1 MYIWLDT
8 KIVLKIQNIKTTNLQ
23 PNCERSFSLL
33 HVWCFLHN
41 SILFHFVDKPSK
53 PLNLRVTDIW
63 KDYITITWEEPESDG
78 GCPLTGYVIE
88 QRDAYE
94 VGNRFVANVGA
105 NTLMHQVRSIFLYCK

>member
-1 MYIWLDT
+1 M
-8 KIVLKIQNIKTTNLQ
+8 
-23 PNCERSFSLL
+23 
-33 HVWCFLHN
+33 
-41 SILFHFVDKPSK
+41 LFHFVDKPSK

-105 NTLMHQVRSIFLYCK
+105 NTLMHQVRSIFLYLKSLSILFIPISKLYKQSYIKY